1 MPLLPALTDAATRDA
16 LIARFEALRPDAPR
30 QWGKMNVTQMLW
42 HVAEA
47 YRAALGDVNAGD
59 QSNWFMRNVVRR
71 IAFHTPMAWPK
82 NGPTLPR
89 FDAVRQQASIDPA
102 FPKLQADVIT
112 LVRRFA
118 SWHGEGHPHPAFGPL
133 TQDEWQH
140 WGWRHADHHLRQFAS

>member
-59 QSNWFMRNVVRR
+59 HSNWLMRSVVRR
-71 IAFHTPMAWPK
+71 IAFHTPMRWPK

-89 FDAVRQQASIDPA
+89 FDALRQQVSSDPA
-102 FPKLQADVIT
+102 FAERQAEVIA

-118 SWHGEGHPHPAFGPL
+118 SWQGEGRPHPAFGPL

>member
-71 IAFHTPMAWPK
+71 IAFYAPMAWPK

-89 FDAVRQQASIDPA
+89 FNAVRQQASIDPD
-102 FPKLQADVIT
+102 FPRLQAELIT
-112 LVRRFA
+112 LVRRFS
-118 SWHGEGHPHPAFGPL
+118 SWQGEGHPHPAFGPL